1 MHNGIAEP
9 PPERQILKARDPG
22 RKKRILDTKRANPN
36 MKASE
41 IARIEGCQPGYVRR
55 VLNDLLV
62 KPVKANLRKPA
73 PPGPSVTE
81 AGHAAQ
87 AEPGAASNLK
97 WFQRAVADPAALI
110 SLIAGLDPLLER
122 LRRGEKFPK
131 LSTNL
136 ADPSR
141 VRNITALE
149 LKSNTFRYDL
159 NSTDKKEQG
168 RSRSWLRDH
177 FSSKKRSS
185 QGFAIMD
192 AHKETD
198 GSLSDALFEQL
209 TPLLDDTDLV
219 YRKELKTIFQT
230 LQSKKKPKGDG
241 KRLQAKMTALVAASK
256 VRLKEV
262 QDLIAHREK
271 FPVPSARAKEKRTL
285 PMLQQE
291 LKTIQKEVA
300 VIHESTMAMT
310 RAYDRIQKVPALPCC
325 RAGSLLITCVPLWQ
339 VWPGPLHMPE
349 TVSDTDRLATLAS
362 VSGVGDQSIHCDSP
376 EPGNSG
382 ITAYDEDQDIYIL
395 WNSFL
400 AMIVLGEL
408 QADREEATALLRS
421 SWASRNPS
429 PSGCTDAEWKRLE
442 PSAWELLVHHEFKAR
457 GVKDFEVVRVPI
469 QKTKTVV
476 IDSRTSHAGSP
487 WKASS
492 RRKRRLYRGHFY
504 GFRQDVLNR
513 PPAVMEVKDET
524 TTVDLCDAD
533 YFPIATWAQQGAAPI
548 FAQN

>member
-22 RKKRILDTKRANPN
+22 RKKRILDTKRANPSL
-36 MKASE
+36 KASD
-41 IARIEGCQPGYVRR
+41 IARIAACEPRYVRQ

-62 KPVKANLRKPA
+62 KPVKANLREPA
-73 PPGPSVTE
+73 PPGPSGTE
-81 AGHAAQ
+81 ADHGAQ
-87 AEPGAASNLK
+87 AEPGAASNPK
-97 WFQRAVADPAALI
+97 WFQRAVANSAA
-110 SLIAGLDPLLER
+110 LIAGLDPLLER
-122 LRRGEKFPK
+122 LRRGETSPT
-131 LSTNL
+131 LSTDL
-136 ADPSR
+136 HRKSR
-141 VRNITALE
+141 IRNITAKE
-149 LKSNTFRYDL
+149 LKANTFLYDL

-271 FPVPSARAKEKRTL
+271 FPVPSAGSKEKRTL

-476 IDSRTSHAGSP
+476 IDSRTSHAGSRRS
-487 WKASS
+487 ASS
-492 RRKRRLYRGHFY
+492 RRERLYRGHFY
-504 GFRQDVLNR
+504 GFRQDVLHR
-513 PPAVMEVKDET
+513 PAYLLSVRDET
-524 TTVDLCDAD
+524 VTVDLCDAD
-533 YFPIATWAQQGAAPI
+533 YFPIVTWAQRGAAGPI
-548 FAQN
+548 FAQK

>member
-149 LKSNTFRYDL
+149 LKANTFRYDL
-159 NSTDKKEQG
+159 NSTDKKERG
-168 RSRSWLRDH
+168 RSKNWVRDH
-177 FSSKKRSS
+177 FSGTKRSS
-185 QGFAIMD
+185 QGFTIMD
-192 AHKETD
+192 AHKEQD
-198 GSLSDALFEQL
+198 GSHSEALFKHL
-209 TPLLDDTDLV
+209 TPLLDENKH

-230 LQSKKKPKGDG
+230 LQSNKNPKGDG
-241 KRLQAKMTALVAASK
+241 KRLQAKMTALVALSK
-256 VRLKEV
+256 KRLKEAE
-262 QDLIAHREK
+262 DLVAFRK
-271 FPVPSARAKEKRTL
+271 QRGPPGKKAKKEKRTL
-285 PMLQQE
+285 PMLQEE
-291 LKTIQKEVA
+291 LMTVQKEVA
-300 VIHESTMAMT
+300 VIQESTMAMT
-310 RAYDRIQKVPALPCC
+310 RAYDRLQKVPALPYC
-325 RAGSLLITCVPLWQ
+325 RAGSPLITCVAGVAQTPPYAEIRFRHRQARRASIEVRCWR
-339 VWPGPLHMPE
+339 PE
-349 TVSDTDRLATLAS
+349 LPPRFARARQLRRYS
-362 VSGVGDQSIHCDSP
+362 V
-376 EPGNSG
+376 
-382 ITAYDEDQDIYIL
+382 
-395 WNSFL
+395 
-400 AMIVLGEL
+400 
-408 QADREEATALLRS
+408 R
-421 SWASRNPS
+421 
-429 PSGCTDAEWKRLE
+429 
-442 PSAWELLVHHEFKAR
+442 
-457 GVKDFEVVRVPI
+457 
-469 QKTKTVV
+469 
-476 IDSRTSHAGSP
+476 
-487 WKASS
+487 
-492 RRKRRLYRGHFY
+492 
-504 GFRQDVLNR
+504 
-513 PPAVMEVKDET
+513 
-524 TTVDLCDAD
+524 
-533 YFPIATWAQQGAAPI
+533 
-548 FAQN
+548 